1 MRRFLTPRNGSAS
14 AFSPVLEKKKRE
26 IKRRSLI
33 EAFPRRLEKFLCP
46 VKEREARFRPLSLG
60 SYRWNESDVGTG
72 RMGLL
77 ESGRRRQRRRRR
89 WVFDY
94 PRNHAYQ
101 PWFIEL
107 LPNIASTTRRIASQR
122 KILLSLPFPSFVVKQ
137 GYFYL
142 FILFI
147 CSFIL

>member
-14 AFSPVLEKKKRE
+14 AFSPVLEKKKRDKE
-26 IKRRSLI
+26 EKPHRSVSSSFREVSLSRQGERGTLPPPPLI
-33 EAFPRRLEKFLCP
+33 DGTA
-46 VKEREARFRPLSLG
+46 
-60 SYRWNESDVGTG
+60 ESDVGTG

-122 KILLSLPFPSFVVKQ
+122 KILLSLPFLSSFVVKQ

-142 FILFI
+142 FILFVY
-147 CSFIL
+147 SFIL